1 MEGTIR
7 KIIVEMDVI
16 DAIAAILL
24 LREQV
29 TFWIAVWVQMWNS
42 EKEAHLFQLRLTG
55 RMA

>member
-16 DAIAAILL
+16 GAIAAILL

-42 EKEAHLFQLRLTG
+42 GKEAHLFQLRLTG